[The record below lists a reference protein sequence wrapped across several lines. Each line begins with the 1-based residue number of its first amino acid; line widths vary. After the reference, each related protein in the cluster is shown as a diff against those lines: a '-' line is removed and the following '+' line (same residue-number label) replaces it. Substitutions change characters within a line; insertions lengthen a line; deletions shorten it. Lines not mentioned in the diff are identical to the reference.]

1 MKKIWLILMM
11 IIQIAPLSGWAQ
23 TMVTTKMSLGTQNLT
38 LTSFSNYPPI
48 ATTEYDNRN
57 MEYLQTIF
65 DDALQ
70 EFAKLGE
77 FKLIYILS
85 ENYDEAINVVRRGN
99 VDVLLGIYYG
109 TKRYSGLE
117 YVYPAVINNPINI
130 IMLPQTVSKVKNTND
145 LKTLKGTYSNEEY
158 FSDYMLKNFES
169 FNIKPTETTLS
180 AYEKLFSGEVDY
192 IAGTYYYN
200 YAKVCE
206 LGLKNY
212 VSFSQTA
219 LWSMP
224 MFIGVSKASPKYKRI
239 SAFLKKTVASPEFS
253 QKINRALKNKVKE
266 IEIKSQGVVPP
277 EFIRK
282 NITDELTPADEQAN
296 NLLEDKGE

>member
-1 MKKIWLILMM
+1 
-11 IIQIAPLSGWAQ
+11 
-23 TMVTTKMSLGTQNLT
+23 MVTTKMHMGTQNLT
-38 LTSFSNYPPI
+38 LTSFPNYPPI
-48 ATTEYDNRN
+48 ATTEYDDRN
-57 MEYLQTIF
+57 AEYLQTIF

-130 IMLPQTVSKVKNTND
+130 IMLPQTVAKVKNTND
-145 LKTLKGTYSNEEY
+145 LKKLKGTYSNEEY

-212 VSFSQTA
+212 VSFSQAA

-239 SAFLKKTVASPEFS
+239 GAFLKKTVTRPEFS
-253 QKINRALKNKVKE
+253 QKINKALKDKVKE

-282 NITDELTPADEQAN
+282 NITGELTPADEQAN
-296 NLLEDKGE
+296 NLMENKGE